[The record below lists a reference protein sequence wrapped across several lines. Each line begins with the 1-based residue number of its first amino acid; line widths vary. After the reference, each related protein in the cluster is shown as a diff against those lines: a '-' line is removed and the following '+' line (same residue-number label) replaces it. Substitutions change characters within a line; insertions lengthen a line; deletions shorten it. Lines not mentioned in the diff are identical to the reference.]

1 MCKIFCMLTPLT
13 RNFARYPVSLFN
25 FCTMLY
31 FICTVCKTARL
42 TTTTIFALKYVMCKI
57 FVHAYPFFAAI
68 FSHWVPFPLPGPPGW
83 EKARSWSFFAHQKFS
98 KLPNYLIHLKG
109 ECGEIFKPRLF
120 RQPNLPGTRW
130 NRFVFGIYFISMCSF
145 TAELRSLF
153 TMLTPRC
160 AVYRIFSLE
169 TKYKTGLACLSWAL
183 VGYI

>member
-1 MCKIFCMLTPLT
+1 MLCAKYFCMLTP
-13 RNFARYPVSLFN
+13 SLRQ
-25 FCTMLY
+25 Y
-31 FICTVCKTARL
+31 FRTV
-42 TTTTIFALKYVMCKI
+42 F
-57 FVHAYPFFAAI
+57 PFRCLGHLDERKQEAG
-68 FSHWVPFPLPGPPGW
+68 H
-83 EKARSWSFFAHQKFS
+83 FFAHQKFS

-130 NRFVFGIYFISMCSF
+130 NRFVFGIYFISMCSYN
-145 TAELRSLF
+145 AELISLF